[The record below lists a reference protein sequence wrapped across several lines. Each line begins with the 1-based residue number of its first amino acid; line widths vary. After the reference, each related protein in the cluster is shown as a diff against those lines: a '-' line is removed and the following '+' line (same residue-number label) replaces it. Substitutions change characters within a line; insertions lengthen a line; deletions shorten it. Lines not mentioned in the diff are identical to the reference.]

1 MQTIKVSCSK
11 DQANLVSEICLK
23 SGALGVSE
31 LLYKINETKNLENDY
46 TDILVT
52 FSADFPYRT
61 VFTLLED
68 AILGF
73 PLKYEL
79 VDVESFPTEEFEPVR
94 LSSRLTMIPEG
105 TSAPDGFELGL
116 KLSPGLGFGTGYH
129 PTTRMCV
136 QALESIDL
144 TDIELIDAGT
154 GSGILAVACILLGAK
169 TVIGFDIENQA
180 VSAAK
185 RNYAL
190 NELNPDQASFLT
202 GDLGLLSEHSFD
214 LLVANLLPKI
224 FYNNV
229 DNVAVHL
236 RNKAFIL
243 SGINNENSTEFE
255 SWLNDIQPTYC
266 KRTLEG
272 WSLYT
277 SFEL

>member
-11 DQANLVSEICLK
+11 DQANLVSEVCLK

-31 LLYKINETKNLENDY
+31 LLYKINETRNLENDT

-61 VFTLLED
+61 VFTLLEET
-68 AILGF
+68 ILGF
-73 PLKYEL
+73 PLKYEP

-94 LSSRLTMIPEG
+94 LSSWLTMVPEG
-105 TSAPDGFELGL
+105 TSAPADLEVGL

-129 PTTRMCV
+129 PTTKMCV
-136 QALESIDL
+136 QALESVDL
-144 TDIELIDAGT
+144 TGVDLIDAGT
-154 GSGILAVACILLGAK
+154 GSGILAIAGILLGAK
-169 TVIGFDIENQA
+169 KVVGFDIEEQA

-190 NELNPDQASFLT
+190 NELDPDQARFLT
-202 GDLGLLSEHSFD
+202 GDLSLLSEHSFD
-214 LLVANLLPKI
+214 LLVANLLPKL
-224 FYNNV
+224 FYNNF

-236 RNKAFIL
+236 RHKAFIL
-243 SGINNENSTEFE
+243 SGVNDENSTEFE
-255 SWLNDIQPTYC
+255 SWLKDIQPTYC

-272 WSLYT
+272 WNIYT
-277 SFEL
+277 SFEF